1 MEMGMSEG
9 KAKTMLSIEGKRR
22 ELLHA
27 LGETPPL
34 GAPMRVLSRETEER
48 DGYALERL
56 VLD

>member
-1 MEMGMSEG
+1 
-9 KAKTMLSIEGKRR
+9 MLSIEGKRR